1 MKETKILEY
10 KENTDTNS
18 FLKTVSAFANYSD
31 GKIVFGICDD
41 GTIKGIDNPMSACH
55 NLENKINDSIK
66 PVPSYTLAINDDNTI
81 TLEVSKGIYTPYLYK
96 GKAYK
101 RNDTSTIEVDRLEL
115 NRLVLE
121 GMNQTYEEQESSNQ
135 NLSFLQ
141 LEMELS
147 QKLGNE
153 KISLDILRTLG
164 LFKNEKYNNA
174 AALVSDKNQYLGID
188 IIRYGRNINELME
201 RQTNDF
207 MSIFNMYHQAIDIYQ
222 KYYCYEKIEG
232 SRRIPKEI
240 VPKEAF
246 REALANALVHRLWD
260 INARIRISMFADKIE
275 IVSPGGLPS
284 GISKDEYLN
293 GKYFFL
299 RNPIIGNI
307 FFRLGYI
314 EMFGSGIK
322 RIKEAYKDSLS
333 KPNFQ
338 IYENSISVI
347 LPAIDQPIELT
358 EDEQAVLNILISSP
372 KLSRL
377 QIEEKTKFSKTKT
390 IRILNSL
397 SKKDLIHKSGSGPK
411 TKYTNNK

>member
-41 GTIKGIDNPMSACH
+41 GTIKDIDNPMSACH

-222 KYYCYEKIEG
+222 KYSLNLQFVE
-232 SRRIPKEI
+232 S
-240 VPKEAF
+240 
-246 REALANALVHRLWD
+246 N
-260 INARIRISMFADKIE
+260 INSVE
-275 IVSPGGLPS
+275 
-284 GISKDEYLN
+284 
-293 GKYFFL
+293 L
-299 RNPIIGNI
+299 RV
-307 FFRLGYI
+307 
-314 EMFGSGIK
+314 K
-322 RIKEAYKDSLS
+322 
-333 KPNFQ
+333 
-338 IYENSISVI
+338 V
-347 LPAIDQPIELT
+347 
-358 EDEQAVLNILISSP
+358 
-372 KLSRL
+372 
-377 QIEEKTKFSKTKT
+377 
-390 IRILNSL
+390 
-397 SKKDLIHKSGSGPK
+397 
-411 TKYTNNK
+411 

>member
-1 MKETKILEY
+1 
-10 KENTDTNS
+10 
-18 FLKTVSAFANYSD
+18 
-31 GKIVFGICDD
+31 
-41 GTIKGIDNPMSACH
+41 MSACH

-81 TLEVSKGIYTPYLYK
+81 TLEISKGIYTPYLYK

-397 SKKDLIHKSGSGPK
+397 SKKDLIHKSGSGPN